1 MKIEGSA
8 VLITGASQGIGAA
21 LAAEMRRRGARL
33 ALTSRSAESLR
44 GAAGA
49 DDFSVPGDLTLEG
62 DRHRVV
68 EAVLARYGRIDILV
82 NNAGVGMYVP
92 AWRSP
97 DAETRRMF
105 ELNVFAPLELTRLVV
120 PQMRERRHGLV
131 VNVSSI
137 AGQMT
142 LPWFTLYSATKAA
155 LDAMTAGL
163 RMELRRDGVGLLLVS
178 PGYVQTGF
186 QDHVLGGR
194 PPEKLRG
201 GRKFAVTAER
211 CARDVARG
219 VERDARQVVTPGA
232 GRFLV
237 ALSRV
242 APGFLERRLCKIY
255 EDGAAGPE

>member
-1 MKIEGSA
+1 MKIEGSV

-21 LAAEMRRRGARL
+21 LAAAMRKRGARL
-33 ALTSRSAESLR
+33 ALTSRSAEAL
-44 GAAGA
+44 GE
-49 DDFSVPGDLTLEG
+49 DDFRMAGDLTLAE
-62 DRHRVV
+62 DRRRVV
-68 EAVLARYGRIDILV
+68 DATLSRYGRIDILV
-82 NNAGVGMYVP
+82 NNAGVGLYVP

-120 PQMRERRHGLV
+120 PQMRQRRHGLV
-131 VNVSSI
+131 VNISSI

-163 RMELRRDGVGLLLVS
+163 RMELRHDGVGFLLVS

-186 QDHVLGGR
+186 QDHVLGGS

-211 CARDVARG
+211 CARDIVRG
-219 VERDARQVVTPGA
+219 VERGARQVVIPA
-232 GRFLV
+232 PGRFLV

-242 APGFLERRLCKIY
+242 APGFMERRLCKIY
-255 EDGAAGPE
+255 ESGAAEKE